1 MRTSLFVDETANVIN
16 PPLIEILN
24 KGMEAGFQ
32 CVCAMQTISDLEA
45 RLGSAAQARMAL
57 GNLNN
62 LIALRECAPRFPCC
76 RIIKSQRPTRF
87 RRAAR
92 SPRPIAKP

>member
-1 MRTSLFVDETANVIN
+1 MQTQSFVDETANVIN

-45 RLGSAAQARMAL
+45 
-57 GNLNN
+57 
-62 LIALRECAPRFPCC
+62 LRFCGTGTHGAWQFE
-76 RIIKSQRPTRF
+76 
-87 RRAAR
+87 
-92 SPRPIAKP
+92 